1 MHIPKNPWPRT
12 AAYWLYDEI
21 MRHINPDLMIERIPL
36 LEKKYASENAME
48 HEARM
53 GEYQRAF
60 DLYDRIYKDVTNV
73 CADEAHKLKEESR
86 KKAMGKEAAE
96 QGSDIEHVEQ
106 KLTSYFGE
114 Q

>member
-12 AAYWLYDEI
+12 AACWLYDEI
-21 MRHINPDLMIERIPL
+21 MRHINPDLMIERVPL
-36 LEKKYASENAME
+36 LEKKYLGEAPME

-53 GEYQRAF
+53 HEYQRAF
-60 DLYDRIYKDVTNV
+60 DLYDRIYKDVANV
-73 CADEAHKLKEESR
+73 CADEAHRIKEDSR
-86 KKAMGKEAAE
+86 ATAMGKEAAQ
-96 QGSDIEHVEQ
+96 QGSDLKNVEQ